1 MFDLKLT
8 FNSHIDEICKKVGC
22 KINAL
27 SRIAPFMNFQKKRLL
42 VNAFFIS
49 QFQYC
54 QLIWIC
60 HNRTHNN
67 KINRLH
73 ERCLRLIY
81 NDKKATSEELLE
93 KGNSVSVHQ
102 NNLKVLALEM

>member
-8 FNSHIDEICKKVGC
+8 FNSHIDEICKKLGC

-54 QLIWIC
+54 QLI
-60 HNRTHNN
+60 
-67 KINRLH
+67 
-73 ERCLRLIY
+73 
-81 NDKKATSEELLE
+81 
-93 KGNSVSVHQ
+93 
-102 NNLKVLALEM
+102 